1 MIVTIQDWDGVWLC
15 LKRKSILLGASVQP
29 SHVTYS
35 ASSSVYASAAVGHPQ
50 CGDGDW
56 GRPWF
61 FSMTGLLDVDSGRGR
76 FILLLGRA
84 ESTRSH
90 TLISQGLDSI
100 HEPFGASELSGKV
113 SRKMP
118 QRKLGWKIGSWQT
131 WFFLFVLGPGCRKF
145 RNCFTSFD
153 HWLIHLCNHSHQ
165 CTHTQACPCAHALA
179 NTKLSR
185 REIWWDALQDACW
198 LCRYRCRLVWLQQ
211 WPASWSK
218 ALKFHILWLVN
229 QCQSINIHRCQIRFC
244 QIGHCS
250 QAGLCERTTQVWNCA
265 TELLPCN
272 KLPVLILFDRHSRRI
287 DSRTVN
293 PWAPTVNQAVVS
305 CAQARDSC

>member
-1 MIVTIQDWDGVWLC
+1 M
-15 LKRKSILLGASVQP
+15 QP

-153 HWLIHLCNHSHQ
+153 
-165 CTHTQACPCAHALA
+165 
-179 NTKLSR
+179 
-185 REIWWDALQDACW
+185 D
-198 LCRYRCRLVWLQQ
+198 
-211 WPASWSK
+211 
-218 ALKFHILWLVN
+218 
-229 QCQSINIHRCQIRFC
+229 
-244 QIGHCS
+244 
-250 QAGLCERTTQVWNCA
+250 
-265 TELLPCN
+265 
-272 KLPVLILFDRHSRRI
+272 
-287 DSRTVN
+287 
-293 PWAPTVNQAVVS
+293 
-305 CAQARDSC
+305 

>member
-1 MIVTIQDWDGVWLC
+1 MADMVLFVC
-15 LKRKSILLGASVQP
+15 V
-29 SHVTYS
+29 
-35 ASSSVYASAAVGHPQ
+35 
-50 CGDGDW
+50 
-56 GRPWF
+56 
-61 FSMTGLLDVDSGRGR
+61 
-76 FILLLGRA
+76 
-84 ESTRSH
+84 
-90 TLISQGLDSI
+90 
-100 HEPFGASELSGKV
+100 
-113 SRKMP
+113 
-118 QRKLGWKIGSWQT
+118 GSWVQKIPKLLHKL
-131 WFFLFVLGPGCRKF
+131 WR
-145 RNCFTSFD
+145 
-153 HWLIHLCNHSHQ
+153 LIDTPIQSLPPMH
-165 CTHTQACPCAHALA
+165 THTQACPCAHALA

>member
-1 MIVTIQDWDGVWLC
+1 MSLLEHLNCQGKFRGKCLRENWGGKSGHGRHGSFCLC
-15 LKRKSILLGASVQP
+15 WVLGAENSEIASQALTTDWY
-29 SHVTYS
+29 TYS
-35 ASSSVYASAAVGHPQ
+35 ITPTHAH
-50 CGDGDW
+50 
-56 GRPWF
+56 
-61 FSMTGLLDVDSGRGR
+61 
-76 FILLLGRA
+76 
-84 ESTRSH
+84 
-90 TLISQGLDSI
+90 
-100 HEPFGASELSGKV
+100 
-113 SRKMP
+113 
-118 QRKLGWKIGSWQT
+118 
-131 WFFLFVLGPGCRKF
+131 
-145 RNCFTSFD
+145 
-153 HWLIHLCNHSHQ
+153 
-165 CTHTQACPCAHALA
+165 THTQACPCAHALA